1 MGHGKDTQFGQATK
15 KRDLNILG
23 MQTNWAEQALSKQ
36 VLTLKSAIAKLHE
49 ERVPKG
55 SRLRAF
61 LFRECSRVAAAVHGS
76 SSGRKL
82 IGSGHRDPSPD
93 APQGAN
99 QFGCSKETLER
110 RRKESRPMSGFLK
123 GGRK

>member
-1 MGHGKDTQFGQATK
+1 MKPD
-15 KRDLNILG
+15 
-23 MQTNWAEQALSKQ
+23 WANQALSKQ

-61 LFRECSRVAAAVHGS
+61 LIRECRRVFNLILESSSAHGS

-110 RRKESRPMSGFLK
+110 RRKESKGARLK
-123 GGRK
+123 SLEATEDM